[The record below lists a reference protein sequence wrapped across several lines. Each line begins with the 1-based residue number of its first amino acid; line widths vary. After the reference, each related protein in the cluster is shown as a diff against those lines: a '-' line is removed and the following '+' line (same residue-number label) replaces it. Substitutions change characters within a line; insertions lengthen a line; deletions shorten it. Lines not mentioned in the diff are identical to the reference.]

1 MSNVVQ
7 IHAEPETE
15 RAERLIDAAAQGGVG
30 VNVHFSPATGTSL
43 LFGLDDGTPPT
54 ALAMEAVAEISQRFK
69 ANAAFRE
76 AVERYGFQIGA
87 AVHAVTDPA
96 WLTRDLTP
104 AELAALNAEEPRLN
118 S

>member
-7 IHAEPETE
+7 IHAEPEPD

-30 VNVHFSPATGTSL
+30 VNVHFSPVTGTSL
-43 LFGLDDGTPPT
+43 LFSLEDGTPPA
-54 ALAMEAVAEISQRFK
+54 ALALDAVAEISTRFK
-69 ANAAFRE
+69 TNAAFRE

-96 WLTRDLTP
+96 WQTRDLTP
-104 AELAALNAEEPRLN
+104 EETAALYAGEGA
-118 S
+118 

>member
-1 MSNVVQ
+1 MTNVVQ
-7 IHAEPETE
+7 IHAEPESD

-30 VNVHFSPATGTSL
+30 VNVHFSPAVGTSL
-43 LFGLDDGTPPT
+43 LFSLDDGTPSN
-54 ALAMEAVAEISQRFK
+54 ALATDAVAEIAKRFK

-76 AVERYGFQIGA
+76 AVERYCFQIGA

-96 WLTRDLTP
+96 WQTRELTP
-104 AELAALNAEEPRLN
+104 AELAALSTGEPRLI